1 MELANTIKALLD
13 TKPKAPKKKPVP
25 RPPTKSDKLSPVS
38 LGSPMDDFNNMLA
51 KQQLSSS
58 SSQQDRV
65 RWAPMPQ
72 IARIDEVV
80 ESSQEG
86 ELQYPPA
93 SLESQIAR
101 EQAKNKNRSHPPPP
115 GDSLA
120 PYEEVVSAESWQK
133 RSVPST
139 QTSPPT
145 AELSSYAAAAK
156 RFYEKLPTPEWV
168 EVRRKKAQAA

>member
-1 MELANTIKALLD
+1 MELVNTIKALLD
-13 TKPKAPKKKPVP
+13 AKPKVPKKKAPTH
-25 RPPTKSDKLSPVS
+25 PPPKLDKLSPVS
-38 LGSPMDDFNNMLA
+38 LGSPIDDYNIMMA
-51 KQQLSSS
+51 KQQTS

-101 EQAKNKNRSHPPPP
+101 EQAKNKNKSRPPPP
-115 GDSLA
+115 SDSLA
-120 PYEEVVSAESWQK
+120 PYEEVISVESWQN
-133 RSVPST
+133 RSAPVS
-139 QTSPPT
+139 QSSPPT
-145 AELSSYAAAAK
+145 AELSSYAAVAK
-156 RFYEKLPTPEWV
+156 RFYEKLLTPEWV
-168 EVRRKKAQAA
+168 E